1 MDDVDTC
8 LQSFVS
14 IIDDV
19 CMPLFKKPTNCSCKN
34 DKSSSSLYNEDCKI
48 KKMIFYDKLNK
59 YRKNKC
65 DATRAEMVRA
75 RSNFKSSV
83 RKFNRECQKYK
94 TDKLIATRFKD
105 AKGYW
110 RLLKQTQTGSQ
121 SKHLSA
127 DIFAEY
133 FKAINNPESQFYQAD
148 DDILEFNRRFLN
160 SETQVMFA
168 ELDKEITIGEI
179 IKGIRELK
187 TGRSGGPDRLINEF
201 FIYGYNELLPYLHK
215 LFNVLLNKGYFPSL
229 WTEGYIV
236 PIHKKG
242 NTNNV
247 DNCRGITLLSTL
259 GKLFTRVL
267 NSRLMDWA
275 ESYHVYIEAQAGFRA
290 EMGTSDNVFVLHGLI
305 THLLNQDKKLY
316 CAFVNFKKAFDF
328 VNRVIIWYK
337 LIKLGVRGKM
347 LNVIRSMYNS
357 VKSKVKYNNEL
368 SSDFDSYLGVRQGE
382 CLSPFLFSM
391 YLNDIED
398 EFYLNGVE
406 GIDIGSIKLFLLL
419 YADDMTIFSE
429 TEEGLQ
435 KGLDILES
443 YCIRWKLTVNIEKTK
458 IMVFRKGGIL
468 PRDLRFFYNNQEIE
482 IVRSFSYLGI
492 VFTPGGAFSN
502 AQTTL
507 AGQAQK
513 AIYKLNSYLYK
524 FADLTPKH
532 ILDLFDKL
540 VTPIL
545 SYCSEVWGFCKADKI
560 ERVHLQFCKALL
572 GVKQSTQNDFIY
584 GELGRLPYQNR
595 RYFSI
600 IKYWLKV
607 INKNENK
614 YVNTIYK
621 MMLSDI
627 EINARNINWASLV
640 KNLLSR
646 LGFFEVW
653 LNQGVDNVNQ
663 FFTFLQ
669 QRLKDQ
675 YIQDWSS
682 ALENSSRALFYRNIA
697 DFKFQSYFEII

>member
-1 MDDVDTC
+1 
-8 LQSFVS
+8 
-14 IIDDV
+14 
-19 CMPLFKKPTNCSCKN
+19 
-34 DKSSSSLYNEDCKI
+34 
-48 KKMIFYDKLNK
+48 
-59 YRKNKC
+59 
-65 DATRAEMVRA
+65 
-75 RSNFKSSV
+75 
-83 RKFNRECQKYK
+83 
-94 TDKLIATRFKD
+94 
-105 AKGYW
+105 
-110 RLLKQTQTGSQ
+110 
-121 SKHLSA
+121 
-127 DIFAEY
+127 
-133 FKAINNPESQFYQAD
+133 
-148 DDILEFNRRFLN
+148 
-160 SETQVMFA
+160 
-168 ELDKEITIGEI
+168 
-179 IKGIRELK
+179 
-187 TGRSGGPDRLINEF
+187 
-201 FIYGYNELLPYLHK
+201 
-215 LFNVLLNKGYFPSL
+215 
-229 WTEGYIV
+229 
-236 PIHKKG
+236 
-242 NTNNV
+242 
-247 DNCRGITLLSTL
+247 
-259 GKLFTRVL
+259 
-267 NSRLMDWA
+267 MDWA

-316 CAFVNFKKAFDF
+316 CAFVDFKKAFDF
-328 VNRVIIWYK
+328 VNRDIIWYK

-545 SYCSEVWGFCKADKI
+545 SYCGEVWGFCKADKI

-653 LNQGVDNVNQ
+653 LNQGVGNVNQ
-663 FFTFLQ
+663 FFTVLQ

-697 DFKFQSYFEII
+697 DFKFQSYFEIISVKKFRTAMTKLRVSSHRLEVETGRWTRPVSTPFNDRKCRICDKLENEFHFIFECPLYTELRQQYLHRYYIVRPSMYKLTQLFHTNVKKIMRNLSIYIYRAFQLRQNTIYNEL